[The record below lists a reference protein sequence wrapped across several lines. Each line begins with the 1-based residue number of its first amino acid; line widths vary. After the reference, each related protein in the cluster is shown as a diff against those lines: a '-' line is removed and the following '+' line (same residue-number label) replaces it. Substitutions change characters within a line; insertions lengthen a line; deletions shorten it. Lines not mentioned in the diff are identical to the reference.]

1 VADSEEQAG
10 TGEDDTPPELTE
22 QRFAANLREARGTM
36 SQYTL
41 AREMQDRGW
50 PWRQQTVARVEAGQR
65 MVRLGE
71 ATAIAEILQVPL
83 DMLILPRGDSRDAE
97 LLTEWMQRAQAA
109 FAQIMSAAAE
119 LIVTRKNLQSHPAVA
134 AGIAQADSPQM
145 RMLIAEANATHEVL
159 TPAAAITEA
168 ERMLEEKE
176 QERRNGNQAGTDGA

>member
-1 VADSEEQAG
+1 VEGDEQASSA
-10 TGEDDTPPELTE
+10 EDDAPPELTE

-50 PWRQQTVARVEAGQR
+50 PWRQQTVARVETGQR

-83 DMLILPRGDSRDAE
+83 DMLILPRGENRDAE
-97 LLTEWMQRAQAA
+97 LLTEWSRGAQTA

-119 LIVTRKNLQSHPAVA
+119 LIVIRKNIQSHPAVA

-145 RMLIAEANATHEVL
+145 GMLIAEANAALEVL
-159 TPAAAITEA
+159 TPSAAIAEA
-168 ERMLEEKE
+168 ERMLDEKG
-176 QERRNGNQAGTDGA
+176 QKRRNSSQAETDGA